1 MLHAVARHAKLCLV
15 AGLIVG
21 AALPDLAGLLRPW
34 LGLLIGAL
42 LTITAFRIGPKMA
55 FGSRSELPALLAH
68 VLSLQLVAP
77 LMALTVVLLLF
88 TDIPPFLLAVILML
102 AAPSVT
108 GAPNFAIMTGHDP
121 APALRILVLGTA
133 LFPLTMLPVLWA
145 LPELGQPGAAML
157 RLIATIL
164 LAVGA
169 GFLLRVL
176 RPKITQSDTENLD
189 GLAALLLAVVVVGL
203 MSAIG
208 PLLRDDP
215 MTLLMW
221 LAGVMSVNL
230 GLQLVSLFT
239 MGRLLNM
246 PEAVPVSIIW
256 GNRNIALFLI
266 ALPAEVTEPLLIFI
280 GCYQIPMYLTPILM
294 KPIHNRF
301 GRPNETAA

>member
-1 MLHAVARHAKLCLV
+1 MALQAVARHAKLCLV
-15 AGLIVG
+15 AGLVVG

-34 LGLLIGAL
+34 LGIIIGAL
-42 LTITAFRIGPKMA
+42 LTLTAFRIGPRAA
-55 FGSRSELPALLAH
+55 FGSLSDLPRLLAH

-77 LMALTVVLLLF
+77 LIALSLVLVVLGQ
-88 TDIPPFLLAVILML
+88 IPPFFLAVILML

-108 GAPNFAIMTGHDP
+108 GSPNFAIMTGHDP
-121 APALRILVLGTA
+121 APAMRVLVVGTA

-145 LPELGQPGAAML
+145 LPGLGQPGAAML

-169 GFLLRVL
+169 GFLLRLL
-176 RPKITQSDTENLD
+176 RPKLTRTDTLNLD

-208 PLLRDDP
+208 PLLRNDP
-215 MTLLMW
+215 MTLLIW
-221 LAGVMSVNL
+221 LAGVMAVNL
-230 GLQLVSLFT
+230 GLQLVSLVT
-239 MGRLLNM
+239 MGRLLHL

-266 ALPAEVTEPLLIFI
+266 ALPAQVTEPLLIFI
-280 GCYQIPMYLTPILM
+280 GCYQIPMYLTPILL
-294 KPIHNRF
+294 KPVHQRF
-301 GRPNETAA
+301 SGKAPV